1 MAIHVFGIRHHGVGS
16 AQRIQAALAALNPD
30 CVLVEGPPEG
40 DVLLEHILSTAMQPP
55 VAILAYVPE
64 HPQKSMIYPFA
75 EFSPEWQ
82 ALRWAL
88 ENKKTLHFMD
98 LPLIHWLALNEE
110 KEENKENKEDEENK
124 DNRDAEAAEK
134 EGVLDPSQAASAD
147 EKDSE
152 VFENEEIEDPYSV
165 FSQSTGF
172 APNGNFWEAWDAK
185 AEIAWQGDAL
195 EDLAAIGELFTTL
208 RAAFPEKDQNFT
220 QETLLREA
228 AMRKILRAAA
238 KDFASVAVVCGANHV
253 SALENL
259 SQFSVKEDTALLK
272 GLAKVKVKTTW
283 LPWSFQRLTLAS
295 GYGAGIHA
303 PAFFQASWQLPKER
317 LPASWLSQTAVCLRK
332 QGFAVSSAQ
341 VIDTFHLSENLAA
354 LRGKPTPTL
363 LEFQEASQ
371 TVMTMG
377 DPLPLA
383 RIAETLLVGNVLGSI
398 PDTLDQPPIYHDFM
412 AQVKS
417 LRLKMTDE
425 IKPLELD
432 LRESA
437 HLNKSI
443 FLHRLTILGVPW
455 GSSEAVSGTGTF
467 KENWRLQWQPDF
479 LIRLLEA
486 APLGN
491 TLLTAAEAKARFG
504 YFTSFLDDTSQGQ
517 KPASA
522 TVNTIPTLPEL
533 IQILAKALLA
543 DLPETLVLVLR
554 HLDAAAADSQD
565 TEALMDAFL
574 PLLKVLRYG
583 SVRQQTPEQLTVI
596 AQSLFYRII
605 AALPITCRH
614 LAPEA
619 AENID
624 KKLSALHQAVLLEPH
639 WQDDWQAMLW
649 QLLKDAA
656 VSPLL
661 AGKTAFLLYSR
672 EQLQGE
678 ALLQQ
683 FSQALS
689 QDSALAAAW
698 LEGFLAGQAQTL
710 IFEEGIFLLLNT
722 WLGELSEDNFMAVL
736 PLLRRTTSSY
746 SPAEKQKIFGRLKQ
760 STKPQ
765 KSAQSSINQERAAR
779 IKPIL
784 RSIFLESSHD

>member
-1 MAIHVFGIRHHGVGS
+1 MAVHVFGIRHHGVGS

-40 DVLLEHILSTAMQPP
+40 DVLLEHIVSEAMQPP
-55 VAILAYVPE
+55 VAMLAYVPDRPE
-64 HPQKSMIYPFA
+64 KSMIYPFA

-88 ENKKTLHFMD
+88 ENKKVLHFMD
-98 LPLIHWLALNEE
+98 LPLVHWLALNEE
-110 KEENKENKEDEENK
+110 NSQKK
-124 DNRDAEAAEK
+124 DNAEK
-134 EGVLDPSQAASAD
+134 ETDLPDTKDAFITD
-147 EKDSE
+147 ENNKSDDRNP
-152 VFENEEIEDPYSV
+152 FTI
-165 FSQSTGF
+165 FAKSTGF

-185 AEIAWQGDAL
+185 AEMAWQGDAR

-208 RAAFPEKDQNFT
+208 RQEFPEIKQKLD

-228 AMRKILRAAA
+228 AMRKILRAAE
-238 KDFASVAVVCGANHV
+238 KDFATVAVICGANHV

-259 SQFSVKEDTALLK
+259 RQFPLKEDTALLK
-272 GLAKVKVKTTW
+272 GLAKVKVKLTW

-295 GYGAGIHA
+295 GYGAGIQA
-303 PAFFQASWQLPKER
+303 PAFSQLRWETAAAR
-317 LPASWLSQTAVCLRK
+317 LPALWLSQTAAYLRD

-341 VIDTFHLSENLAA
+341 VIDSFHLSENLAA
-354 LRGKPTPTL
+354 LRGKPMPTL
-363 LEFQEASQ
+363 LELHEASQ

-377 DPLPLA
+377 DPLPLE
-383 RIAETLLVGNVLGSI
+383 RIAQKLLIGNVLGSI
-398 PDTLDQPPIYHDFM
+398 PDALDQPPIYHDFM

-417 LRLKMTDE
+417 LRLKMTDD
-425 IKPLELD
+425 IKMLELD

-437 HLNKSI
+437 GLNKSI
-443 FLHRLTILGVPW
+443 FLHRLTILGVDW
-455 GSSEAVSGTGTF
+455 GQPEDLGGIGTF
-467 KENWRLQWQPDF
+467 KEGWQLQWQPDF

-491 TLLTAAEAKARFG
+491 TVLSAAEAKARFG
-504 YFTSFLDDTSQGQ
+504 YFTSFLDAKTQAKKSAAATSTDV
-517 KPASA
+517 P
-522 TVNTIPTLPEL
+522 NLPEL

-543 DLPETLVLVLR
+543 DLPETLRLVLT

-565 TEALMDAFL
+565 TEALIAAFL

-583 SVRQQTPEQLTVI
+583 SVRQQTPEQLARLTAI

-614 LAPEA
+614 ISPEA
-619 AENID
+619 AENLE
-624 KKLSALHQAVLLEPH
+624 KKLSALHQAVLLEAQ

-649 QLLKDAA
+649 LLLKDST

-672 EQLQGE
+672 EQLQGD

-689 QDSALAAAW
+689 QESALAATW

-710 IFEEGIFLLLNT
+710 IFEEGIFMLLNT
-722 WLGELSEDNFMAVL
+722 WLSALSEDHFMAVL

-746 SPAEKQKIFGRLKQ
+746 SPAEKQKIFARLKQ
-760 STKPQ
+760 SSQPK
-765 KSAQSSINQERAAR
+765 KSAPASINQERAAR
-779 IKPIL
+779 IEPIL
-784 RSIFLESSHD
+784 RTIFLESSHDG